1 MQNVNY
7 PGILKL
13 LAKYNSS
20 GFQVLAFPCNQFGA
34 QAPCSS
40 DCERAYL
47 YHKIGLAPD
56 AAGITVFDKAS
67 INGPGTIAP
76 YTFLKDTG
84 KNGHD
89 AGFDV
94 MWNYEKFLVDGAGKS
109 VNRYASDASPL
120 AAEGDIRKLLGL

>member
-1 MQNVNY
+1 M
-7 PGILKL
+7 
-13 LAKYNSS
+13 
-20 GFQVLAFPCNQFGA
+20 AFPCNQFGA

-40 DCERAYL
+40 DCERAYM
-47 YHKIGLAPD
+47 YHKVGLPPSAF
-56 AAGITVFDKAS
+56 TVFDKGVV
-67 INGPGTIAP
+67 NGPGTMEP
-76 YTFLKDTG
+76 YTVA
-84 KNGHD
+84 KNQAKQGHD